1 MDTPDGLPCV
11 HCGLCLDTC
20 PTYRLLGREADSPR
34 GRIHIMQAIDAGELN
49 LDREAAGHLDRCLG
63 CLACETAC
71 PSGVSFGAR
80 IEKFRPR
87 ILETLPRRPW
97 RSLIDRAV
105 RQPAMIRLA
114 TVAAAVL
121 DAIGL
126 NRLRRRLPGLALMP
140 DRHRRTGRE
149 PAGRG
154 ATPAAEP
161 ELLTP
166 VASAPRVAVLRGC
179 VAHTLLPAIH
189 EAAVEVLR
197 QNGFDVIEIEETCC
211 GALDAHAGRLEEAR
225 RKATETVETMTALG
239 ITRLVTTAAGC
250 GAQIR
255 EYDRLFGDGGGSGSS
270 TPRTIAEA
278 AMDVSELLAEIGP
291 RPPKQPL
298 DAGKVVYHD
307 ACHLRHAS
315 GITQAPREI
324 VRAATGCTP
333 EDLGE
338 NHLCCGSA
346 GSYNLEHVR
355 LARAMGDRKA
365 ELAAVAEAETIAVG
379 NVGCVLQI
387 ERALSLQGL
396 KARVRHPV
404 ELLAEAYRREETGG
418 SSGMKTP

>member
-1 MDTPDGLPCV
+1 METPDGLPCV

-34 GRIHIMQAIDAGELN
+34 GRIHIMQAIDAGELD

-80 IEKFRPR
+80 MEKFRPR

-97 RSLIDRAV
+97 RLLVDRAV

-114 TVAAAVL
+114 TSAAALL

-126 NRLRRRLPGLALMP
+126 GRLRRRLPGLALMP
-140 DRHRRTGRE
+140 GRHRRTGRE

-154 ATPAAEP
+154 EAMAQP
-161 ELLTP
+161 ELLVPLAT
-166 VASAPRVAVLRGC
+166 APRVAVLRGC

-225 RKATETVETMTALG
+225 RKATKTVETLTALG
-239 ITRLVTTAAGC
+239 ISKLVTTAAGC

-255 EYDRLFGDGGGSGSS
+255 EYDRLFGDGGGSGPSA
-270 TPRTIAEA
+270 PRKVAEA
-278 AMDVSELLAEIGP
+278 AIDISELLSEIGP
-291 RPPKQPL
+291 RPPRKPL

-307 ACHLRHAS
+307 ACHLRHAC
-315 GITQAPREI
+315 GITQAPRDI
-324 VRAATGCTP
+324 VRSATGSTP
-333 EDLGE
+333 ADLGE

-346 GSYNLEHVR
+346 GSYNLEHVG
-355 LARAMGDRKA
+355 LAAAMGSRKA
-365 ELAAVAEAETIAVG
+365 ELAEMVEAETIAVG

-387 ERALSLQGL
+387 ERALSLRGL
-396 KARVRHPV
+396 KVKVRHPV
-404 ELLAEAYRREETGG
+404 ELLAEAYRREEAEG
-418 SSGMKTP
+418 SSGMQSS